1 MLSTEERYSAHLI
14 FQNTLTKYFFF
25 NFHIYI
31 YQNCGLNYQNCTE
44 FITLNDHF
52 CLCDIKKE
60 AHGQHHLPE
69 EQ

>member
-44 FITLNDHF
+44 FITIFASVTL
-52 CLCDIKKE
+52 KKE